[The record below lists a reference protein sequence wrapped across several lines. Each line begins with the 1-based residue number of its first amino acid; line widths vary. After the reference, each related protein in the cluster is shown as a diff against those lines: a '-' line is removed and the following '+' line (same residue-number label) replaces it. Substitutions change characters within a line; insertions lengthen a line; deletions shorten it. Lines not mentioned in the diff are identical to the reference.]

1 MPDRIISLVFEHG
14 GERLDKAITSALP
27 ELSRTQV
34 QRLIKG
40 AYVTVGG
47 SVAKASYRLE
57 PGDHVVVRVPPPEP
71 SQVRPEAIPLDILY
85 EDADVL
91 VINKPAGMVVHPAHG
106 HASGTLVNAILAH
119 CPELEGVG
127 GEQRPGIV
135 HRLDKDTSGLIIVA
149 KNDRAQ
155 RDLQRQFKARLVS
168 KRYLAL
174 VEGRPV
180 PDQGLIEAPI
190 GRDRAHRQRMAVVR
204 GGRDAVTRYRV
215 VETFT
220 DYTLVEAEP
229 VTGRTHQ
236 VRLHLAFLGHPV
248 VGDRVYGR
256 RKQRLEIGRQF
267 LHAARLTLTLPGTG
281 ERVTFTAPLPP
292 ELEVVL
298 AELRGTS
305 GRLTRPATSPARVRP
320 ASGWTSEER
329 GGARW

>member
-1 MPDRIISLVFEHG
+1 MPDRIISLTFDHG
-14 GERLDKAITSALP
+14 GERLDKAIAAALP

-40 AYVTVGG
+40 AYVTVRGA
-47 SVAKASYRLE
+47 VARASYRLE
-57 PGDHVVVRVPPPEP
+57 PGDRVVVRIPPPEP
-71 SQVRPEAIPLDILY
+71 SQIGPEAIPLDIIY

-91 VINKPAGMVVHPAHG
+91 VINKPAGMVVHPSHG
-106 HASGTLVNAILAH
+106 HAAGTLVNAILAH

-135 HRLDKDTSGLIIVA
+135 HRLDKDTSGLIVVA

-174 VEGRPV
+174 VEGRLV
-180 PDQGLIEAPI
+180 PSQGLIEAPI
-190 GRDRAHRQRMAVVR
+190 GRDPAHRQRMAVVR
-204 GGRDAVTRYRV
+204 GGRDAITRYQV
-215 VETFT
+215 VETFA

-267 LHAARLTLTLPGTG
+267 LHASRLTLTLPGTG
-281 ERVTFTAPLPP
+281 ERATFTAPLPP
-292 ELEVVL
+292 ELEAVL

-305 GRLTRPATSPARVRP
+305 ERLLRSR
-320 ASGWTSEER
+320 SN
-329 GGARW
+329 

>member
-1 MPDRIISLVFEHG
+1 MPDRIVFLTFEHG
-14 GERLDKAITSALP
+14 GERLDKAITAALP
-27 ELSRTQV
+27 ELSRTRV

-40 AYVTVGG
+40 AYVTVSGA
-47 SVAKASYRLE
+47 VARASYRLE
-57 PGDHVVVRVPPPEP
+57 PGDRVVVRIPPPEP
-71 SQVRPEAIPLDILY
+71 SQIGPEAIPLDIIY

-106 HASGTLVNAILAH
+106 HTSGTLVNAILAH

-135 HRLDKDTSGLIIVA
+135 HRLDKDTSGLIVVA

-155 RDLQRQFKARLVS
+155 RDLQRQFKTRLVS

-204 GGRDAVTRYRV
+204 AGRDAVTRYQV
-215 VETFT
+215 VETFA

-267 LHAARLTLTLPGTG
+267 LHASRLTLTLPGTG
-281 ERVTFTAPLPP
+281 ERATFTAPLPP
-292 ELEVVL
+292 ELEAVL
-298 AELRGTS
+298 TELRE
-305 GRLTRPATSPARVRP
+305 
-320 ASGWTSEER
+320 TSERLPRSR
-329 GGARW
+329 GN